1 MAALRF
7 QWLLHK
13 ENWSANA
20 SISARVGIH
29 EGEVLAM
36 PSGSDGPGMVGA
48 AVNLAARVM
57 SLATGGQILVT
68 RSVFD
73 ASRQYVRGVV
83 HVTEEEAQ
91 LGWEAHGAYL
101 VKGIDAPVEIFEIG
115 VRDLA
120 PFVKPAS
127 GLETVRSVSAEEE
140 PMLGWR
146 PAMAMEVPLR
156 PGWELDAKLGEGGFG
171 EVWLARHRQTR
182 EQRVFKFCF
191 DAQRLRSFKRELALF
206 RLIRERLGVR
216 RDIACL
222 HEVQLDAAPFFLES
236 EYCEGGVLDEW
247 LRVRRKADK
256 PIPLLGR
263 LKVLAQVARALGAAH
278 SLGII
283 HKDVKP
289 SNIFMEVDGEG
300 KVQPKLADFGIGVVV
315 DSNVFQGLDIG
326 FSEGFTLTVD
336 ASRTGTRMYSAPEYM
351 IGKPPSVQGDI
362 YSLGVLLYQMIIDDY
377 ERPLGVGWQR
387 DVDDPLLIDDIE
399 RCVDVEPERRLGSAL
414 ELAERLETLEERRAA
429 RKREIEDE
437 RERVRQAEELVIH
450 KRRVRVAWTAMAFA
464 ACIIGGLTVIL
475 LQLSESN
482 RAALRHAEEIE
493 TERQRVVTQTELGR
507 ERLYVA
513 DMLAVTEE
521 VIRRRAEGAR
531 ELVNGQRPLP
541 GQRDLRGW
549 EWFFADSLLN
559 NGDMSAKVSNKPLR
573 ALVISPDGTEAATG
587 GESGEVSI
595 WSTHSLTRLRA
606 WSGEGQSV
614 QALVWPKEGGL
625 AVGLANG
632 EIVRIESAKMTV
644 LKRWRAHVGEVTTLH
659 VSKADGML
667 ISGGDDG
674 ALHWWKDGKSTHSCQ
689 WQGPISAVDDSDDG
703 TQVAVVLAN
712 PARLV
717 TGAADQLQKM
727 PEKPINR
734 AKSPL
739 AWRPRSADLALAM
752 DDLPMTTWNP
762 VAAMHEFSIEKDQ
775 SPGSTSLAWSPDG
788 AMAAIGGV
796 DGKIMLID
804 AVRRIE
810 PRLPAYGHRGPVTG
824 LCWLNGRERLLSVG
838 ADGTLRAWDELRHS
852 AQASSIELGGQ
863 SSDVAFHPTLDQVA
877 VLLAGDEVR
886 LLDGHSWQILWSQPM
901 PQALPDQSVHR
912 GGHLAFSPD
921 GEWLAA
927 ACPGR
932 GWVAW
937 HLKKGQRHTEAEPTK
952 VQSIEWTADS
962 QSLIIRHEEGWRSIP
977 LNSMPGT
984 PFIGGKGEA
993 AWAGG
998 VGVDK
1003 IGVVSLLA
1011 DGWHARTHSAETGAI
1026 THDTPLPE
1034 ALGTP
1039 TCARALM
1046 EKSLL
1051 AIGFDTGLLIWLDVD
1066 TGKMSR
1072 PPLSHVG
1079 PLLAIAWH
1087 PDGDRLV
1094 SAGADGSARVFNV
1107 SQVAQTWSIETML
1120 PADIVATS
1128 WSADGSRLIVAAGS
1142 ITRVP
1147 HFDATQSMAR
1157 EKRLPVMKSDE
1168 SRLQRAFRGLESSPE
1183 EVFSW
1188 REVGSALAEMPT
1200 AGEKSEAELLAA
1212 ATTLG
1217 QQGLTAPGES
1227 YAGDASMIIREWR
1240 GHVIPLVLQINQACV
1255 LEQWLEVAALTRD
1268 MPASIAS
1275 APWILLRRAQALE
1288 KLNRPVEAGKA
1299 GMEAWAAY
1307 QKVLSL
1313 PEADIEPTISK
1324 VTPRAVNLKPWSM
1337 IRKSDEW
1344 TGGRGNTLSVL
1355 PDVLQQA
1362 GFAFECGDFIQ
1373 LAGNTLRL
1381 SSGRMLPRATG
1392 WISLGGPADRVAF
1405 LLGACSIRESGAF
1418 GDHATASL
1426 FLQRSSGAVT
1436 IVPLIYGQNIWDC
1449 WNPPGG
1455 QVERAPDNAIAWL
1468 GITDYTRDRQH
1479 GLAFFRFDWEAA
1491 AKTDPVTAFSVISN
1505 MRAPAPMI
1513 MAVEV
1518 LPPTTPTGN

>member
-1 MAALRF
+1 
-7 QWLLHK
+7 
-13 ENWSANA
+13 
-20 SISARVGIH
+20 
-29 EGEVLAM
+29 
-36 PSGSDGPGMVGA
+36 MVGA

-595 WSTHSLTRLRA
+595 WSTH
-606 WSGEGQSV
+606 
-614 QALVWPKEGGL
+614 
-625 AVGLANG
+625 
-632 EIVRIESAKMTV
+632 
-644 LKRWRAHVGEVTTLH
+644 
-659 VSKADGML
+659 
-667 ISGGDDG
+667 
-674 ALHWWKDGKSTHSCQ
+674 
-689 WQGPISAVDDSDDG
+689 
-703 TQVAVVLAN
+703 
-712 PARLV
+712 
-717 TGAADQLQKM
+717 
-727 PEKPINR
+727 
-734 AKSPL
+734 
-739 AWRPRSADLALAM
+739 
-752 DDLPMTTWNP
+752 
-762 VAAMHEFSIEKDQ
+762 
-775 SPGSTSLAWSPDG
+775 
-788 AMAAIGGV
+788 
-796 DGKIMLID
+796 
-804 AVRRIE
+804 
-810 PRLPAYGHRGPVTG
+810 
-824 LCWLNGRERLLSVG
+824 
-838 ADGTLRAWDELRHS
+838 
-852 AQASSIELGGQ
+852 
-863 SSDVAFHPTLDQVA
+863 
-877 VLLAGDEVR
+877 
-886 LLDGHSWQILWSQPM
+886 
-901 PQALPDQSVHR
+901 
-912 GGHLAFSPD
+912 
-921 GEWLAA
+921 
-927 ACPGR
+927 
-932 GWVAW
+932 
-937 HLKKGQRHTEAEPTK
+937 
-952 VQSIEWTADS
+952 
-962 QSLIIRHEEGWRSIP
+962 
-977 LNSMPGT
+977 
-984 PFIGGKGEA
+984 
-993 AWAGG
+993 
-998 VGVDK
+998 
-1003 IGVVSLLA
+1003 
-1011 DGWHARTHSAETGAI
+1011 
-1026 THDTPLPE
+1026 
-1034 ALGTP
+1034 
-1039 TCARALM
+1039 
-1046 EKSLL
+1046 
-1051 AIGFDTGLLIWLDVD
+1051 
-1066 TGKMSR
+1066 
-1072 PPLSHVG
+1072 
-1079 PLLAIAWH
+1079 
-1087 PDGDRLV
+1087 
-1094 SAGADGSARVFNV
+1094 
-1107 SQVAQTWSIETML
+1107 
-1120 PADIVATS
+1120 
-1128 WSADGSRLIVAAGS
+1128 
-1142 ITRVP
+1142 
-1147 HFDATQSMAR
+1147 
-1157 EKRLPVMKSDE
+1157 
-1168 SRLQRAFRGLESSPE
+1168 
-1183 EVFSW
+1183 
-1188 REVGSALAEMPT
+1188 
-1200 AGEKSEAELLAA
+1200 
-1212 ATTLG
+1212 
-1217 QQGLTAPGES
+1217 
-1227 YAGDASMIIREWR
+1227 
-1240 GHVIPLVLQINQACV
+1240 
-1255 LEQWLEVAALTRD
+1255 
-1268 MPASIAS
+1268 
-1275 APWILLRRAQALE
+1275 
-1288 KLNRPVEAGKA
+1288 
-1299 GMEAWAAY
+1299 
-1307 QKVLSL
+1307 
-1313 PEADIEPTISK
+1313 
-1324 VTPRAVNLKPWSM
+1324 
-1337 IRKSDEW
+1337 
-1344 TGGRGNTLSVL
+1344 
-1355 PDVLQQA
+1355 
-1362 GFAFECGDFIQ
+1362 
-1373 LAGNTLRL
+1373 
-1381 SSGRMLPRATG
+1381 
-1392 WISLGGPADRVAF
+1392 
-1405 LLGACSIRESGAF
+1405 
-1418 GDHATASL
+1418 
-1426 FLQRSSGAVT
+1426 
-1436 IVPLIYGQNIWDC
+1436 
-1449 WNPPGG
+1449 
-1455 QVERAPDNAIAWL
+1455 
-1468 GITDYTRDRQH
+1468 
-1479 GLAFFRFDWEAA
+1479 
-1491 AKTDPVTAFSVISN
+1491 
-1505 MRAPAPMI
+1505 
-1513 MAVEV
+1513 
-1518 LPPTTPTGN
+1518 